1 MFKRKCKITFI
12 SHGSTIYSEDNRL
25 TDKLDYPPLNE
36 NGYNELR
43 KIVDFIKT
51 RGLKTN
57 KIYASPALATVQS
70 AEILAD
76 ELKQDFETLPDLYNR
91 KCGIWSGL
99 SFSQIEKKYPDML
112 DQLHLNP
119 LGFCPENGENIQDFN
134 NRVNEIITKII
145 DKNLRGRVIIV
156 THPSIIQSA
165 IKSALNIPAEN
176 QYKIYI
182 RPASATQI
190 SYYED
195 WASLIY
201 SGYKPL

>member
-25 TDKLDYPPLNE
+25 TDRLDYPPLNE
-36 NGYNELR
+36 NGYNELS
-43 KIVDFIKT
+43 KIVDFIKK

-76 ELKQDFETLPDLYNR
+76 ELKQDFEVLNDLYNR

-112 DQLHLNP
+112 DQLHQNP
-119 LGFCPENGENIQDFN
+119 LGFCPENGENIQTFN
-134 NRVNEIITKII
+134 DRVNKII
-145 DKNLRGRVIIV
+145 SEVIEKNLRGRVIIV
-156 THPSIIQSA
+156 THPSVIQSV
-165 IKSALNIPAEN
+165 IKNVLNIPAEN

-182 RPASATQI
+182 RPASATQV
-190 SYYED
+190 SFYED

>member
-12 SHGSTIYSEDNRL
+12 AHGSTIYSEDNRL

-36 NGYNELR
+36 NGYDEIN
-43 KIVDFIKT
+43 KIVEFIKK

-57 KIYASPALATVQS
+57 KIYASPALATAQS

-76 ELKQDFETLPDLYNR
+76 ELKQDFETLPELYNR
-91 KCGIWSGL
+91 RCGIWSGL
-99 SFSQIEKKYPDML
+99 SFSQIEKKYPEML
-112 DQLHLNP
+112 DQLHQNP
-119 LGFCPENGENIQDFN
+119 LGFCPENGEDITTFN
-134 NRVNEIITKII
+134 NRINECINKII
-145 DKNLRGRVIIV
+145 EDNLRGRVIVI
-156 THPSIIQSA
+156 THPSVIQSA
-165 IKSALNIPAEN
+165 IKNALNIPAEN
-176 QYKIYI
+176 QYRIYI
-182 RPASATQI
+182 KPASATQI

>member
-1 MFKRKCKITFI
+1 M
-12 SHGSTIYSEDNRL
+12 
-25 TDKLDYPPLNE
+25 NE
-36 NGYNELR
+36 NGYNELS

-145 DKNLRGRVIIV
+145 DKNLRGREII
-156 THPSIIQSA
+156 THLLFNLQLKA
-165 IKSALNIPAEN
+165 
-176 QYKIYI
+176 Y
-182 RPASATQI
+182 
-190 SYYED
+190 
-195 WASLIY
+195 
-201 SGYKPL
+201 

>member
-1 MFKRKCKITFI
+1 
-12 SHGSTIYSEDNRL
+12 
-25 TDKLDYPPLNE
+25 
-36 NGYNELR
+36 
-43 KIVDFIKT
+43 
-51 RGLKTN
+51 
-57 KIYASPALATVQS
+57 
-70 AEILAD
+70 
-76 ELKQDFETLPDLYNR
+76 
-91 KCGIWSGL
+91 
-99 SFSQIEKKYPDML
+99 ML

-165 IKSALNIPAEN
+165 IKSVLNIPAEN